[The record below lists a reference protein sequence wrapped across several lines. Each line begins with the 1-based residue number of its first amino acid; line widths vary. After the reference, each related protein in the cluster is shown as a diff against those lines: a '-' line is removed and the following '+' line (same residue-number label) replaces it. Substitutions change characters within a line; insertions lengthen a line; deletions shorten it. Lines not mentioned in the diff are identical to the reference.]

1 MTDAAKLTPV
11 EGIKARSNFLRGSLL
26 ESLADSATGTL
37 AEDDTQLSKFHG
49 FYQQDDRDVRDERR
63 RQMLEPDHQFMIRAR
78 VPGGIC
84 TPDQWLAMDA
94 IAAEHAN
101 GTIRLT
107 TRQAFQLHGVVKR
120 RLKPTI
126 KAINDSLLDTIAAC
140 GDVNRN
146 VMSTVLP
153 EQSALHQRVFDDAAA
168 VSRHLT
174 PNTHAY
180 HEIWL
185 DGEKL
190 TGEAA
195 VQEHEPI
202 YGATYLP
209 RKFKM
214 AFAIPPRNDVDL
226 FAHDLS
232 FIAIVEN
239 GELQGY
245 NVAVGGGMGVT
256 HGDPKTYPRLAT
268 VVGFCKPEHVLKVS
282 ETIVKIQRDFG
293 DRTDRK
299 HARLKYTLDDQG
311 EEWLHEQLVHRMG
324 FSLSMARDYH
334 FTHTG
339 DRLGWQ
345 QTDDGLWHLGLF
357 IENGRVKDQSGSEQL
372 TGLRKIAKVLKGEFR
387 LTPNQNLVIAKVAE
401 EDRAA
406 IDQIVA
412 QHGLDSWNRLSP
424 IRENALACVGFPTC
438 GLAMAESERY
448 LPELIG
454 RIETLLEKHGLL
466 QQAITIRMTGCPNGC
481 ARPYLAEIG
490 LVGKGPG
497 LYNLHLGA
505 AFNGT
510 RLNSLFRESV
520 QEAEVLQVLDQL
532 FADYAA
538 GRTDQEYFGDFL
550 FRQGLLSNSTHSTT
564 PQSQL
569 TQTQPASA

>member
-1 MTDAAKLTPV
+1 MSDVTKLSPV
-11 EGIKARSNFLRGSLL
+11 EGIKARSNFLRGTLL
-26 ESLADSATGTL
+26 EGLADTATGTL

-63 RQMLEPDHQFMIRAR
+63 RQMLEPDHQFMLRAR

-84 TPDQWLAMDA
+84 TAKQWLALDA
-94 IAAEHAN
+94 IAAKYAN

-120 RLKPTI
+120 NLKPTI
-126 KAINDSLLDTIAAC
+126 KAICDSLLDTIAAC

-146 VMSTVLP
+146 VMSSVLP
-153 EQSALHQRVFDDAAA
+153 EQSALHQQVFDHAKA
-168 VSRHLT
+168 VSMHLLPRT
-174 PNTHAY
+174 QAY

-190 TGEAA
+190 SAEQEA
-195 VQEHEPI
+195 QQDEPI
-202 YGATYLP
+202 YGRTYLP
-209 RKFKM
+209 RKFKIS
-214 AFAIPPRNDVDL
+214 FAIPPRNDVDA

-232 FIAIVEN
+232 FIAIVEK
-239 GELQGY
+239 GALQGY

-268 VVGFCKPEHVLKVS
+268 VVGFCLPEQLLEVT

-324 FSLSMARDYH
+324 YSLSIARDFQ

-345 QTDDGLWHLGLF
+345 QTDDGVWHLCLY
-357 IENGRVKDQSGSEQL
+357 IENGRVKDEADDKNGGKQL
-372 TGLRKIAKVLKGEFR
+372 TGLREIAKILKGEFR
-387 LTPNQNLVIAKVAE
+387 LTPNQNLVIANVADA
-401 EDRAA
+401 DRAA
-406 IDQIVA
+406 IDQLVVS
-412 QHGLDSWNRLSP
+412 HGLDSWNRLTP
-424 IRENALACVGFPTC
+424 LRQNALACVGFPTC

-454 RIETLLEKHGLL
+454 RIETLLQKHGLS
-466 QQAITIRMTGCPNGC
+466 QQAITLRMTGCPNGC

-510 RLNSLFRESV
+510 RMNSLFRESV
-520 QEAEVLQVLDQL
+520 QEAEVLQVLDRL
-532 FADYAA
+532 FADYVADKT
-538 GRTDQEYFGDFL
+538 GTEHFGDFL
-550 FRQGLLSNSTHSTT
+550 LRQGLLSGSAHSIAIK
-564 PQSQL
+564 Q
-569 TQTQPASA
+569 ASA

>member
-1 MTDAAKLTPV
+1 MNEALNLTPV
-11 EGIKARSNFLRGSLL
+11 EGIKARSRFLRGTLL
-26 ESLADSATGTL
+26 QSLADSATGTL

-84 TPDQWLAMDA
+84 TPKQWLAMDA
-94 IAAEHAN
+94 IAARHAN

-120 RLKPTI
+120 QLKATI
-126 KAINDSLLDTIAAC
+126 RGINDSLLDTIAAC

-153 EQSALHQRVFDDAAA
+153 EQSALHQRVFEDAAA

-190 TGEAA
+190 TGEKAA
-195 VQEHEPI
+195 QENEPI

-268 VVGFCKPEHVLKVS
+268 VVGFCKPEQVLKVA
-282 ETIVKIQRDFG
+282 ENIVKIQRDFG
-293 DRTDRK
+293 DRTNRK

-324 FSLSMARDYH
+324 FSLSLAHDYH

-357 IENGRVKDQSGSEQL
+357 IENGRVKDQVDSKQL
-372 TGLRKIAKVLKGEFR
+372 TGLREIAKVLKGEFR

-401 EDRAA
+401 QDRAA
-406 IDQIVA
+406 IDQIVT

-424 IRENALACVGFPTC
+424 IRQNALACVGFPTC

-448 LPELIG
+448 LPELVG
-454 RIETLLEKHGLL
+454 RIETLLAKHDLL

-481 ARPYLAEIG
+481 ARPYLSEIG

-532 FADYAA
+532 FVDYAA
-538 GRTDQEYFGDFL
+538 GRADQEHFGDYL

-564 PQSQL
+564 PANQQ
-569 TQTQPASA
+569 ASA

>member
-1 MTDAAKLTPV
+1 MSGSLKLTPV
-11 EGIKARSNFLRGSLL
+11 EGIKARSNFLRGTLL

-84 TPDQWLAMDA
+84 TPKQWLAMDA
-94 IAAEHAN
+94 IATKHAN

-107 TRQAFQLHGVVKR
+107 TRQAFQLHGVVKN

-126 KAINDSLLDTIAAC
+126 RAINDSLLDTIAAC

-146 VMSTVLP
+146 VMTTVLP
-153 EQSALHQRVFDDAAA
+153 EASALHQRVFDDAAA

-174 PNTHAY
+174 PQTRAY

-190 TGEAA
+190 NSEPGAE
-195 VQEHEPI
+195 ESEPI

-214 AFAIPPRNDVDL
+214 SFAIPPRNDVDA

-232 FIAIVEN
+232 FIAIAEK
-239 GELQGY
+239 GQLLGY

-268 VVGFCKPEHVLKVS
+268 VVGFCLPGQVLEVA

-311 EEWLHEQLVHRMG
+311 EDWLHEQLVHRLG
-324 FSLSMARDYH
+324 YSLSLPREFH
-334 FTHTG
+334 FSHTG

-345 QTDDGLWHLGLF
+345 QGDNGLWHLGLF
-357 IENGRVKDQSGSEQL
+357 IENGRVRDLPDRRQL
-372 TGLRKIAKVLKGEFR
+372 SGLRSIAQVLQGEFR
-387 LTPNQNLVIAKVAE
+387 LTPNQNLLIANVAE

-406 IDQIVA
+406 IDAIVSS
-412 QHGLDSWNRLSP
+412 HGLDSWNRVSP
-424 IRENALACVGFPTC
+424 LRQQALACVGFPTC

-448 LPELIG
+448 LPELVG
-454 RIETLLEKHGLL
+454 RIEQLLVRYDLL
-466 QQAITIRMTGCPNGC
+466 RQAITIRMTGCPNGC

-505 AFNGT
+505 AFNGM

-520 QEAEVLQVLDQL
+520 QEAEILQVLDQL
-532 FADYAA
+532 FSDYAT
-538 GRTDQEYFGDFL
+538 GRKPAEHFGDFL

-564 PQSQL
+564 PVGKKAQ
-569 TQTQPASA
+569 A

>member
-1 MTDAAKLTPV
+1 MAETAKLSPV
-11 EGIKARSNFLRGSLL
+11 EGIKARSNFLRGTLL

-84 TPDQWLAMDA
+84 TPKQWLAMDA
-94 IAAEHAN
+94 IAAKHAN

-107 TRQAFQLHGVVKR
+107 TRQAFQLHGVIKR
-120 RLKPTI
+120 GLKPTI
-126 KAINDSLLDTIAAC
+126 RAIYDSLLDTIAAC

-146 VMSTVLP
+146 VMSSVLP
-153 EQSALHQRVFDDAAA
+153 EQSALHQQIFQHAAA
-168 VSRHLT
+168 VSRHLL
-174 PNTHAY
+174 PNTRAY

-190 TGEAA
+190 TAEETAN
-195 VQEHEPI
+195 QHEPI
-202 YGATYLP
+202 YGPTYLP
-209 RKFKM
+209 RKFKIS
-214 AFAIPPRNDVDL
+214 FAVPPRNDVDL

-232 FIAIVEN
+232 FIAIIEN

-268 VVGFCKPEHVLKVS
+268 VVGFCLPEQLLQVT

-311 EEWLHEQLVHRMG
+311 EDWFHEQLVHRMG
-324 FSLSMARDYH
+324 YSLSLAREYE

-345 QTDDGLWHLGLF
+345 QTDNGLWHLGLF
-357 IENGRVKDQSGSEQL
+357 IENGRVQDLPDRKQL
-372 TGLRKIAKVLKGEFR
+372 TGLRAIAEILKGEFR
-387 LTPNQNLVIAKVAE
+387 LTPNQNLLIANVAE

-406 IDQIVA
+406 IDQIVVS
-412 QHGLDSWNRLSP
+412 HGLDSWNRLSP
-424 IRENALACVGFPTC
+424 MREHALACVGFPTC

-448 LPELIG
+448 LPELVG
-454 RIETLLEKHGLL
+454 KIEQLLTRHDLL

-481 ARPYLAEIG
+481 ARPYLSEIG

-520 QEAEVLQVLDQL
+520 QEAEILQVLDQL

-538 GRTDQEYFGDFL
+538 GRNEDEYFGDFL
-550 FRQGLLSNSTHSTT
+550 YRQGLLSNSSHSTT
-564 PQSQL
+564 PFNEQI
-569 TQTQPASA
+569 PA

>member
-1 MTDAAKLTPV
+1 MSGSLKLTPV
-11 EGIKARSNFLRGSLL
+11 EGIKARSNFLRGTLL

-84 TPDQWLAMDA
+84 TPKQWLAMDA
-94 IAAEHAN
+94 IATKHTN

-107 TRQAFQLHGVVKR
+107 TRQAFQLHGVVKN

-126 KAINDSLLDTIAAC
+126 RAINDSLLDTIAAC

-146 VMSTVLP
+146 VMTTVLP
-153 EQSALHQRVFDDAAA
+153 EASALHQRVFDDAAA

-174 PNTHAY
+174 PQTRAY

-190 TGEAA
+190 NSEPGAE
-195 VQEHEPI
+195 ESEPI

-214 AFAIPPRNDVDL
+214 SFAIPPRNDVDA

-232 FIAIVEN
+232 FIAIAEK
-239 GELQGY
+239 GQLLGY

-268 VVGFCKPEHVLKVS
+268 VVGFCLPGQVLEVA

-311 EEWLHEQLVHRMG
+311 EDWLHEQLVHRLG
-324 FSLSMARDYH
+324 YSLSLPREFH
-334 FTHTG
+334 FSHTG

-345 QTDDGLWHLGLF
+345 QGDNGLWHLGLF
-357 IENGRVKDQSGSEQL
+357 IENGRVRDLPDRRQL
-372 TGLRKIAKVLKGEFR
+372 SGLRSIAQVLQGEFR
-387 LTPNQNLVIAKVAE
+387 LTPNQNLLIANVAE

-406 IDQIVA
+406 IDAIVSS
-412 QHGLDSWNRLSP
+412 HGLDSWNRVSP
-424 IRENALACVGFPTC
+424 LRQQALACVGFPTC

-448 LPELIG
+448 LPELVG
-454 RIETLLEKHGLL
+454 RIEQLLVRYDLL
-466 QQAITIRMTGCPNGC
+466 RQAITIRMTGCPNGC

-505 AFNGT
+505 AFNGM

-520 QEAEVLQVLDQL
+520 QEAEILQVLDQL
-532 FADYAA
+532 FSDYAT
-538 GRTDQEYFGDFL
+538 GRKPAEHFGDFL

-564 PQSQL
+564 PVGKKAQ
-569 TQTQPASA
+569 A